1 MIDILNY
8 DSYLFDMDGTLV
20 DSEKLKGEALAKVC
34 VSVGGSASLNDYKQ
48 VMGGSWET
56 VRTHFYKI
64 SKITIPHKE
73 FDQIFRSMY
82 QELISSKV
90 EVTNG
95 AKELLSL
102 LKSKNKKIG
111 IVTSATKWMAEE
123 ILNNINLS
131 QTFDVL
137 ITKENVLKHK
147 PDPEAYLLA
156 LKQLN
161 TSAEDTLIFEDSSV
175 GIEAG
180 KRAGCNVIGIIHDLN
195 SSHNFSS
202 ASLIIRDFDEL
213 L

>member
-1 MIDILNY
+1 MIDLLNY
-8 DSYLFDMDGTLV
+8 NSYLFDMDGTLV
-20 DSEKLKGEALAKVC
+20 VSEKLKGEALVQTCIAA
-34 VSVGGSASLNDYKQ
+34 GGSASLVDYKQ

-56 VRTHFYKI
+56 VRTHFYDV
-64 SKITIPHKE
+64 SKINIPHEE
-73 FDQIFRSMY
+73 FDDIFRSMY

-90 EVTNG
+90 ELTNG

-137 ITKENVLKHK
+137 ITKENVSKHK
-147 PDPEAYLLA
+147 PDPEAYQLA
-156 LKQLN
+156 IKQLN

-180 KRAGCNVIGIIHDLN
+180 KKAGCNVIGIIHDLN
-195 SSHNFSS
+195 TSHNFSS
-202 ASLIIRDFDEL
+202 ASITIRDFNEL